1 VLSLQSQ
8 YEMKCELIKIKELS
22 GNKASIYSVIIDKD
36 DTTLFEKFI
45 NENFDSHLSEI
56 KNIIQRLKIIGTKTG
71 AREHFFKLHEGV
83 TGDGVCA
90 LYDDPDKNLRLY
102 CIRYGTLIVVLG
114 GGGPKTKDM
123 RAFQESEKLSDENYL
138 MRAISEKITEK
149 ITDKEIRFSFH
160 AKDFEGDLSFEIEL

>member
-1 VLSLQSQ
+1 MQSQ

-71 AREHFFKLHEGV
+71 AREHFLNYMKALRAME
-83 TGDGVCA
+83 CA

-102 CIRYGTLIVVLG
+102 CIRYGIDCCIG
-114 GGGPKTKDM
+114 WWRSQDKRYESISRKRKT
-123 RAFQESEKLSDENYL
+123 
-138 MRAISEKITEK
+138 
-149 ITDKEIRFSFH
+149 IR
-160 AKDFEGDLSFEIEL
+160 